1 MRARWGCV
9 RGAMGI
15 CETVDALTSRAIRGV
30 FHFEENDDPM
40 FNEGVIHLDL
50 VEIRR
55 FRAAI

>member
-15 CETVDALTSRAIRGV
+15 CETVDEPGDPRV

-40 FNEGVIHLDL
+40 FNECVIHLDL
-50 VEIRR
+50 VETRR